1 MEKEDKKIED
11 FKSFIIP
18 SAGTEQQ
25 EPVKYPDIHDEKK
38 SSELNIDD
46 IIEEREKIIREI
58 KKASGFTAETYKT
71 KEPVKFPPE
80 NKTRE
85 IESRGIESKEEK
97 TPVFENFFIPPP
109 KIEPQE
115 NIVTPEITEKT
126 DKSALTY
133 DEILDERRKF
143 LEQEYKSPEMTVF
156 DSISRD
162 TKRENEIDEY
172 LSRLDKIKDNLKT
185 EESGYK
191 EFISPESNI
200 PTEEIL
206 ENERELISG
215 DVKGLHDDI
224 IKPVEESLTDKSKN
238 FNDVFI
244 EDNKVIFY
252 NTKESKASEEMYKKA
267 NLKSY
272 DDVFFRFD
280 ADKKPKK
287 SETKKETN
295 FLVVGLIWFVIIA
308 AVLTIL
314 AIIFR

>member
-1 MEKEDKKIED
+1 MN
-11 FKSFIIP
+11 P
-18 SAGTEQQ
+18 G
-25 EPVKYPDIHDEKK
+25 
-38 SSELNIDD
+38 
-46 IIEEREKIIREI
+46 
-58 KKASGFTAETYKT
+58 
-71 KEPVKFPPE
+71 
-80 NKTRE
+80 E
-85 IESRGIESKEEK
+85 IEPKEEK
-97 TPVFENFFIPPP
+97 TPVFENFLIPPP

-126 DKSALTY
+126 EKRALTY
-133 DEILDERRKF
+133 DEILEERRKF
-143 LEQEYKSPEMTVF
+143 LEHEYKSPEMTVF

-162 TKRENEIDEY
+162 TKKENEIDEY

-185 EESGYK
+185 EEPGFKDYIIPESI
-191 EFISPESNI
+191 ISPEELNRQ
-200 PTEEIL
+200 
-206 ENERELISG
+206 ERELISG
-215 DVKGLHDDI
+215 DVKGLHDEI
-224 IKPVEESLTDKSKN
+224 VKPVEESIPENIKN

-252 NTKESKASEEMYKKA
+252 NTKETKATEEMYKKA